1 MTLDEAIN
9 HAKDIAAKG
18 GECAKD
24 HEQLAEWLEE
34 LRGIV
39 RCRDC
44 ANYHDGISQYT
55 GRRFA
60 EPHCL
65 AIGALAYGALF
76 EVSEND
82 YCSWGE
88 RRDA

>member
-1 MTLDEAIN
+1 MSEYIISDEQVAEN
-9 HAKDIAAKG
+9 QRLKG
-18 GECAKD
+18 RM
-24 HEQLAEWLEE
+24 LLVMPVV
-34 LRGIV
+34 V

-65 AIGALAYGALF
+65 AIGELAYGALF

-82 YCSWGE
+82 YCSWAE
-88 RRDA
+88 RRER